1 MKKLLSVFIS
11 LLIILSSFSIIISVS
26 AKETNMDLTGESS
39 SGKTGYCNWNF
50 DSDTGTLR
58 IYGNGTMGNH
68 DNFSAPWSTYNN
80 DIINL
85 IVEDGVENISDE
97 CFYDC
102 ENLSNISIADS
113 VTQIGYNAF
122 YGTKYYNNKENW
134 ENGLLYIGK
143 YVVASDG
150 SSSQYIIRNGT
161 TVTSDRLFYDNS
173 ILTKVVIPSSVV
185 CIGYRIFSFCSNFN
199 TLVLENNSNFKM
211 IDSCLYD
218 KNQTEIIWY
227 NPKETY
233 ENLVIPSSVT
243 RIRASAFEYN
253 NNLKN
258 VYYTG
263 TRRQLYDK
271 TEYYNQGL
279 FNTNIVCSVQTD
291 SDIIDDDIQWEF
303 DERTGVLDIYGYG
316 YMPIDLSDCDN
327 SWTAYDSFIT
337 SVRIENG
344 IESISADAFSYCENL
359 YNIDIPESVY
369 DIGKDAFR
377 GSGLYYEESNWVDG
391 VFYIDNCL
399 LEANDEIDECTIK
412 EGTRAIARYAFYYC
426 ENLEKVTI
434 PSSVSYICCD
444 AFYEC
449 NELSDIY
456 FDGSESYWNSINN
469 CNIDAN
475 IHFGSS
481 IDDTT
486 GDCKWSYDEKTGVL
500 RITGDGYMG
509 FTIPWLDYASDIR
522 EVYLDGEIKNISSSA
537 FKDCSKLSSITI
549 PNSIKSI
556 GNYAFSDC
564 TNLKTITIPNS
575 IISIGSNAFSDCTNL
590 KAITIPDS
598 VESIGIDAFINCTS
612 LSNIDVDQDNKFYSS
627 IDGNLYNKY
636 KTEIIRYA
644 IGKNVNSFIIPNTVT
659 YIYEDTFRGGKNLE
673 NISIPNSVKSFGDG
687 AFMECEN
694 LTTVTIPDGIKS
706 ISDWSFCGCSNLQSV
721 KIPNTVVYIGDSAF
735 TDCTNLV
742 DVTLPNKV
750 KSIEGGAFS
759 GCENIKDIV
768 IPSSISYIK
777 MFVFSGCK
785 NLANVTIENGVTEI
799 SDSAFLDCTS
809 LSNVIIPDSISRI
822 WDYAFKNC
830 ASLSSITI
838 PESVSEI
845 GWFVFEN
852 CVNLKDLYYL
862 GSEEQWNNISIIG
875 GSIDYLDNLNIH
887 YMGKNPEPSTTIAT
901 EPTTVSET
909 EPTTTS
915 EPTTVS
921 ETEVTTS
928 TTEPTTVTET
938 ETTTSTTEPTTVSE
952 TEATTST
959 TEPTTVSETEAT
971 TSTTEPTTVSKTEA
985 TTSTTESTTINT
997 IPSTTKPVVKKV
1009 TKVSLSKKS
1018 VTLLKGRATTVKAV
1032 VNPSNATN
1040 KKLKWT
1046 TSNAKVATVNSQ
1058 GKITAKGKGVAT
1070 IKVMA
1075 LDGSKKYAT
1084 CKVTVKQ
1091 PVTSVKLNKKSVTL
1105 KVKGNAKQKTVTL
1118 TATVSPSN
1126 AYVKTVTWKSS
1137 NSKVATVN
1145 SKGKVTAKKR
1155 GTCYIIA
1162 TAKDGSKK
1170 YAKCKIVVK

>member
-369 DIGKDAFR
+369 DIGKDAFH
-377 GSGLYYEESNWVDG
+377 GSGLYYEDSNWVDG
-391 VFYIDNCL
+391 VFYVDNYL

-412 EGTRAIARYAFYYC
+412 EGTRAIARYAFDYC
-426 ENLEKVTI
+426 ENLKKVTI
-434 PSSVSYICCD
+434 PISVSYICFN
-444 AFYEC
+444 AFNEC

-481 IDDTT
+481 LDDTT
-486 GDCKWSYDEKTGVL
+486 GDCKWNYDEKTGVL

-537 FKDCSKLSSITI
+537 FKYCSKLSSITI

-556 GNYAFSDC
+556 GNDAFSDC

-575 IISIGSNAFSDCTNL
+575 IKSIGGYAFSGCTNL
-590 KAITIPDS
+590 KTIAIPNSIK
-598 VESIGIDAFINCTS
+598 SIGIDAFINCTS
-612 LSNIDVDQDNKFYSS
+612 LTSIDVDQDNEFYSS
-627 IDGNLYNKY
+627 IDGNLYNKD
-636 KTEIIRYA
+636 KTKIIRYA
-644 IGKNVNSFIIPNTVT
+644 IGKNVNSFIIPNTIT
-659 YIYEDTFRGGKNLE
+659 YIYKDAFSGGKNLE

-706 ISDWSFCGCSNLQSV
+706 ISDWSFFGCSNLQIV

-750 KSIEGGAFS
+750 KSIEDGAFF
-759 GCENIKDIV
+759 GCESIKDIV

-777 MFVFSGCK
+777 RFVFSGCK
-785 NLANVTIENGVTEI
+785 SLTNVTIENGVNEI
-799 SDSAFLDCTS
+799 SDYAFLDCTS
-809 LSNVIIPDSISRI
+809 LSNVIIPDSVSHI
-822 WDYAFKNC
+822 WNYAFKNC

-838 PESVSEI
+838 PKSVSEI

-887 YMGKNPEPSTTIAT
+887 YIGKNPETSTTIAT
-901 EPTTVSET
+901 EPTTVSVT
-909 EPTTTS
+909 EATTS
-915 EPTTVS
+915 STELTTVL

-928 TTEPTTVTET
+928 TTEPITE
-938 ETTTSTTEPTTVSE
+938 V
-952 TEATTST
+952 
-959 TEPTTVSETEAT
+959 
-971 TSTTEPTTVSKTEA
+971 
-985 TTSTTESTTINT
+985 TTINT
-997 IPSTTKPVVKKV
+997 IPSTTKPTVKRV

-1018 VTLLKGRATTVKAV
+1018 VTLVKGRATTVKATV
-1032 VNPSNATN
+1032 SPSNATN

-1046 TSNAKVATVNSQ
+1046 TSNSKIAVVNSQ

-1070 IKVMA
+1070 IKATA

-1126 AYVKTVTWKSS
+1126 ANVKTVTWKSS

-1145 SKGKVTAKKR
+1145 RKGKVTAKKR